1 VTQAPCIS
9 GDRQTG
15 VRPLF
20 LSLLLIAV
28 AAAYLRLHNLVP
40 LDRGIQFLQDYD
52 EAVWGT
58 TAQLMLQ
65 GFLPY
70 RDFFATLPP
79 AAIYL
84 LAGVLRLVNVTW
96 GSAVGL
102 MATRYASVIYGLA
115 TVAVIY
121 LVGCQLAGRRVGLL
135 AAGLLALDGMVVGMD
150 RRAMLEPPL
159 NLFSALAVLA
169 YLSVFEG
176 ASGDRRGQRVAVL
189 AGLLSAVAAL
199 SKTPGFVAV
208 VALIT
213 VSLLRRRLREAVI
226 IAVSFAFGWTLLS
239 GPFLLLCPDDFL
251 KQVYFF
257 QLLRPADGIIRRVAR
272 LYDMWHYPSAW
283 LTVRA
288 GLVGGLLLV
297 WLVVWRGEARR
308 WLVVLAW
315 AAYTM
320 LLIMANGSY
329 WPQYYVQLAVPLS
342 LLGGGLLE
350 ARLRSLWPRRGTAG
364 RCGQM
369 TVGVVAL
376 VVILGVGGAT
386 GWIAHQLTDT
396 AMMLER
402 VSPVYADVAAYL
414 RQSTDPKDAVLV
426 FEPNYTFLSSRPLA
440 GASPGT
446 WFVDSYGEMLYRNL
460 GILERPLL
468 ALVGDVFAGT
478 EGDLQETFWRA
489 PAQEQVL
496 AAFDRAEYV
505 IVDGR
510 ARYQLAPQTLATIK
524 ARSTEVWAAG
534 SASVRRRR

>member
-1 VTQAPCIS
+1 MS
-9 GDRQTG
+9 RDRQKG
-15 VRPLF
+15 ARAVF
-20 LSLLLIAV
+20 FALLLIAV

-40 LDRGIQFLQDYD
+40 PDRGLQFLQDYD
-52 EAVWGT
+52 EAVWDT

-79 AAIYL
+79 VGIYL

-115 TVAVIY
+115 TVAVTY
-121 LVGCQLAGRRVGLL
+121 LVGCRLASRRVGLL

-159 NLFSALAVLA
+159 NLFSAMAVLS

-176 ASGDRRGQRVAVL
+176 ASGDRRGRHVAVL
-189 AGLLSAVAAL
+189 TGLLSAVAAL
-199 SKTPGFVAV
+199 SKTPGFVVV

-213 VSLLRRRLREAVI
+213 VSLLRRRLWEMAI
-226 IAVSFAFGWTLLS
+226 IAVSFAIGWALLS
-239 GPFLLLCPDDFL
+239 IPFLLQCPDDFI

-257 QLLRPADGIIRRVAR
+257 QFLRPADGVVHRVVR

-283 LTVRA
+283 LTVRT

-297 WLVVWRGEARR
+297 WLIVWRGEARR

-315 AAYTM
+315 ATYTM

-350 ARLRSLWPRRGTAG
+350 ARLRFLWPRRGTAG
-364 RCGQM
+364 RYGLM
-369 TVGVVAL
+369 TVGVLAL
-376 VVILGVGGAT
+376 VMILGVGGAA
-386 GWIAHQLTDT
+386 GRIAHQLTDT
-396 AMMLER
+396 ARMLEQ

-414 RQSTDPKDAVLV
+414 RQNTDPKDAVLV

-446 WFVDSYGEMLYRNL
+446 WFVDSYGEMLYGNL
-460 GILERPLL
+460 GIQERPLL

-489 PAQEQVL
+489 PAQDQVL

-505 IVDGR
+505 VVDGR

-524 ARSTEVWAAG
+524 ARSTEEWAAG
-534 SASVRRRR
+534 PASVRRRR